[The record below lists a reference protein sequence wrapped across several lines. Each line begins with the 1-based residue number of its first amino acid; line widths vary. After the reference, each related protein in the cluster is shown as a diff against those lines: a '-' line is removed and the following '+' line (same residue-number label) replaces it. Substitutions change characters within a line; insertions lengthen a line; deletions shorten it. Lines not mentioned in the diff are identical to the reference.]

1 MNFVSIIVDAI
12 IKALSYIVS
21 AIVFV
26 GKPILVSIYDNFIS
40 RYLLA
45 PTYAF
50 PNIVNGSI
58 GAGVKSLYYFFMFN
72 IYDPALTI
80 ILVALG
86 IMILLNSSL
95 QLGFDFKNIWI
106 KILMVL
112 VLSNISF
119 FLFQDFLYIG
129 SIMYTQLW
137 NYGIPSHSFSSGS
150 NVLVGLQIGGAAG
163 SIVSLLI
170 LIIFIFLMLY
180 LLLFL
185 SLRAAIIYT
194 FPILAP
200 VFTILMLIPQ
210 TKELG
215 ERVWFLFIDSLVA
228 PILMSIPLILSTYVR
243 NNSVLVLGFLSLAD
257 AAPTMLAISQSSR
270 SATNFLGKSVGRGV
284 NSSIS
289 YIGKNVKGAETILKT
304 FATPS
309 EAGGGAIKGSP
320 EIGSIRQFSPLSS
333 GGNTGSSLFFK
344 VK

>member
-21 AIVFV
+21 VIVLV
-26 GKPILVSIYDNFIS
+26 GKPVLVSIYNDFIS

-58 GAGVKSLYYFFMFN
+58 GAGVKSLYYFVMFN
-72 IYDPALTI
+72 IYDPTLSL

-86 IMILLNSSL
+86 IMILLNSSI

-106 KILMVL
+106 KILLLL

-119 FLFQDFLYIG
+119 FLFQDFLYIA
-129 SIMYTQLW
+129 SILYAQLW
-137 NYGIPSHSFSSGS
+137 AYGIPVHNFSSGS
-150 NVLVGLQIGGAAG
+150 NVLVGLQIGGGGG

-170 LIIFIFLMLY
+170 LVIFIFLMLY

-194 FPILAP
+194 FPILVP

-210 TKELG
+210 TKEVG

-243 NNSVLVLGFLSLAD
+243 DNSVLVLGFLALAD

-270 SATNFLGKSVGRGV
+270 SAMNFLGRSVGKGV

-289 YIGKNVKGAETILKT
+289 YTSKNVKGAETIIKT
-304 FATPS
+304 FAAPS
-309 EAGGGAIKGSP
+309 DGGAGSMKGSP
-320 EIGSIRQFSPLSS
+320 EIGPVRQFSPVSS
-333 GGNTGSSLFFK
+333 GGNSSSSLFFK